1 MKGFIQLYVGDGKGK
16 TSAALGLIMRAVGA
30 GLRVCL
36 VQFMKRRPSSE
47 LRVLRRR
54 FPEVAIAR
62 FGTRRF
68 VGTMPRSAD
77 INAARKGLCALRRA
91 LRSAR
96 YDVVVADE
104 IATAIAFGLLAVKD
118 VIAVMQQ
125 RPPNVELVL
134 TGIKAPR
141 SLISHADLVT
151 RMRKCKHYFDAGITA
166 RRGIEF

>member
-1 MKGFIQLYVGDGKGK
+1 MTGFVQLYIGDGKGK
-16 TSAALGLIMRAVGA
+16 TTAALGLILRAVGA
-30 GLRVCL
+30 GLRVHL
-36 VQFMKRRPSSE
+36 IQFMKKRHTGE
-47 LRVLRRR
+47 LSVLRRR
-54 FPEVAIAR
+54 FPEVTIAR

-68 VGTMPRSAD
+68 VGTIPRRAD
-77 INAARKGLCALRRA
+77 ISAARKGLCALRRA
-91 LRSAR
+91 LRSTR

-118 VIAVMQQ
+118 VIAVIQQ